1 MHNTQEELKK
11 SIAAQGKESL
21 QLEKD
26 PVQADGKS
34 VGTLSMANRGSDV

>member
-26 PVQADGKS
+26 PVLRVAEA
-34 VGTLSMANRGSDV
+34 T